1 MRLGFLFG
9 DGAAGKMT
17 AGQEL
22 IMITGLRLSRNRTA
36 MSRA

>member
-1 MRLGFLFG
+1 MGLGFLFR
-9 DGAAGKMT
+9 DAAGKMT

-36 MSRA
+36 MSRT